1 MRERYFVA
9 ACMVLALGAEAAAAA
24 TPAKLSCEQLHAVM
38 ESVVQFR
45 DQGYSLQQILNG
57 LKGGEIDGK
66 LSADDVQVLRKAAAA
81 VYLGNASVEE
91 IALACKQALTGK

>member
-57 LKGGEIDGK
+57 GEIEGK